1 MTNEDI
7 EEVEVEILPNDSC
20 KELVATGEVVEG
32 DTMEDVL
39 NEADEKNS
47 KRIADDLKELG
58 DEYENAMKRLC
69 EAKLSCKSLI
79 DRGKEIGITKVMI
92 ETYISM
98 KKFNNL
104 NRFAVMNAIGDEA
117 NEEEPDYD

>member
-1 MTNEDI
+1 MTDDI
-7 EEVEVEILPNDSC
+7 EEVEVEILPNDNC
-20 KELVATGEVVEG
+20 KDIVATGEIV
-32 DTMEDVL
+32 DDKMKDAL
-39 NEADEKNS
+39 HEADEKNS

-104 NRFAVMNAIGDEA
+104 NRFAVMNAIGED
-117 NEEEPDYD
+117 NEEEPDYDEQ

>member
-1 MTNEDI
+1 MIDDDI
-7 EEVEVEILPNDSC
+7 EEVEAEILPNESC
-20 KELVATGEVVEG
+20 KDIVATGEII
-32 DTMEDVL
+32 DDKMKDAL
-39 NEADEKNS
+39 HEADEKNS

-104 NRFAVMNAIGDEA
+104 NRFTVMNAIGEEA

>member
-1 MTNEDI
+1 MIDDDI
-7 EEVEVEILPNDSC
+7 EEVEVEILPNDNC
-20 KELVATGEVVEG
+20 KDIVATGEII
-32 DTMEDVL
+32 DDKMKDAL
-39 NEADEKNS
+39 HEADEKNS

>member
-1 MTNEDI
+1 MIDDDI
-7 EEVEVEILPNDSC
+7 EKVEVEVLPNESC
-20 KELVATGEVVEG
+20 KDIVATGEII
-32 DTMEDVL
+32 DDKMKDAL
-39 NEADEKNS
+39 HEADEKNS

-104 NRFAVMNAIGDEA
+104 NRFAVMNAIGEEA